1 MMNFGL
7 YLGTNGKQF
16 LVDLSTGEILTES
29 LKGIESWLKAYE
41 NNYTL
46 TLI

>member
-1 MMNFGL
+1 MNFGL
-7 YLGTNGKQF
+7 WLGGKGRKT
-16 LVDLSTGEILTES
+16 LVDLSTGEILSSTTE
-29 LKGIESWLKAYE
+29 GILQWLAAYE

>member
-7 YLGTNGKQF
+7 YLENGKKA
-16 LVDLSTGEILTES
+16 LVDLATGEILTETAD
-29 LKGIESWLKAYE
+29 GITQWLTAYE

-46 TLI
+46 QLI